1 MDEPTNHLDMQ
12 ARRQV
17 AGYLRRKDGFLLISH
32 DRAFLDCCVDHVMSI
47 ERTCVLVHK
56 GDFTT
61 FLEEKRRE
69 ESEAAQKCKLEKE
82 IARLTQA
89 AGQTVSWS
97 GRAERA
103 KYHNDRSESSID
115 RGYVGHKAAKV
126 MRRAKQLQRRSEQ
139 AVKEKQSLLRDLET
153 TESLKLVQLDY
164 PAGRMAELRH
174 VTMRF
179 SNKTALSDCSLTIE
193 SGERVALWGPN
204 GSGKSTLLRLL
215 MGELAPSEGTVRL
228 GSRLHISYVP
238 QDTSS
243 MSGGVREYARRAG
256 VDESLY
262 LTILRKLDFSR
273 EQFERDLAELS
284 AGQRKKAALA
294 RSLCE
299 RAHLHIWDEPLNYI
313 DVFSRM
319 QMEQLILRSRPTLVF
334 IEHDEAFCRRVATR
348 TYELKLDA

>member
-1 MDEPTNHLDMQ
+1 
-12 ARRQV
+12 
-17 AGYLRRKDGFLLISH
+17 
-32 DRAFLDCCVDHVMSI
+32 
-47 ERTCVLVHK
+47 
-56 GDFTT
+56 
-61 FLEEKRRE
+61 
-69 ESEAAQKCKLEKE
+69 
-82 IARLTQA
+82 
-89 AGQTVSWS
+89 
-97 GRAERA
+97 
-103 KYHNDRSESSID
+103 
-115 RGYVGHKAAKV
+115 
-126 MRRAKQLQRRSEQ
+126 
-139 AVKEKQSLLRDLET
+139 
-153 TESLKLVQLDY
+153 
-164 PAGRMAELRH
+164 
-174 VTMRF
+174 
-179 SNKTALSDCSLTIE
+179 
-193 SGERVALWGPN
+193 
-204 GSGKSTLLRLL
+204 
-215 MGELAPSEGTVRL
+215 
-228 GSRLHISYVP
+228 
-238 QDTSS
+238 